1 MQQSRDLGATLH
13 AHYYQVG
20 ENDLVETRA
29 RQHGPREAIQSE
41 AKNSLW
47 GEEDQMREYER
58 YQFIA
63 RGPAADRT
71 LILAGHNVA
80 VPRRMHVARFCTV

>member
-1 MQQSRDLGATLH
+1 MTSWKQGLGNTGLEKPFNQKRRTAC
-13 AHYYQVG
+13 
-20 ENDLVETRA
+20 
-29 RQHGPREAIQSE
+29 
-41 AKNSLW
+41 